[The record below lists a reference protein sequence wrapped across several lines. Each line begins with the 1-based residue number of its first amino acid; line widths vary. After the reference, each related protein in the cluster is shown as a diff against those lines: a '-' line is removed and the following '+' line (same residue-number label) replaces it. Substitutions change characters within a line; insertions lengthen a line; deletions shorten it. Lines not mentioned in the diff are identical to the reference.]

1 MMSPSIRDQVVLA
14 LAPLL
19 DLLLVLQAVS
29 SVSTTVAA
37 APNLKPID
45 FFTGKTSSNNYRYFN
60 LLYGH
65 CK

>member
-1 MMSPSIRDQVVLA
+1 
-14 LAPLL
+14 
-19 DLLLVLQAVS
+19 VLQAVS